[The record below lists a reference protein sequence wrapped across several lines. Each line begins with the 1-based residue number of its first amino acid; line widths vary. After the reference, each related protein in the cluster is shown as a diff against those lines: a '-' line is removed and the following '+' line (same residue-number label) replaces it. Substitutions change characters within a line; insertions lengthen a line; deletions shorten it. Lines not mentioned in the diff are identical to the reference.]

1 MTDRDRK
8 SMVFCICAFN
18 AVVRSTVRTC
28 RLPKVPS
35 WSVYMI
41 LIEIFHLDVLY
52 VLWCRLSI
60 SLIRSLDLL
69 PTFRALQLMP
79 AT

>member
-1 MTDRDRK
+1 
-8 SMVFCICAFN
+8 MVFCICAFN
-18 AVVRSTVRTC
+18 AVVRSGSDVSIDSLS
-28 RLPKVPS
+28 RLPKIPS

-69 PTFRALQLMP
+69 PTLRALQLIP

>member
-1 MTDRDRK
+1 
-8 SMVFCICAFN
+8 MVFCICAFN
-18 AVVRSTVRTC
+18 AVVRSGSDVSIDSSS

-69 PTFRALQLMP
+69 PTLRALQLIP